1 MKRYLEDL
9 SVGDKFET
17 ATYTLNE
24 KEMLE
29 FAHQF
34 DAQPMHIDRAAAERG
49 PFKGLIA
56 SGWHTAAIV
65 MKLTAEARFLGDTPV
80 LGLGV
85 EGLEWPKPVRAG
97 DTLRV
102 VTEVTKV
109 RPSKSNP
116 GFGIVGFASTGF
128 NQNGE
133 VVFVARP
140 NVWVP
145 RRPQNETSF
154 PVTGTTQ

>member
-1 MKRYLEDL
+1 MNRYLEDL
-9 SVGDKFET
+9 SAGEKFET
-17 ATYTLNE
+17 APYTLNE
-24 KEMLE
+24 KEMLA

-97 DTLRV
+97 DTLHV
-102 VTEVTKV
+102 VMEVTKI

-116 GFGIVGFASTGF
+116 GFGIVSFTSTGF
-128 NQNGE
+128 NQHGQ
-133 VVFVARP
+133 VVFIARP

-145 RRPQNETSF
+145 RRPQDETTTL
-154 PVTGTTQ
+154 VTGTTQ